1 MKSPALFAALLSA
14 TTMIACANTSP
25 AEPGLPEIQRQ
36 ALADAAKRSGLPA
49 SALTVV
55 SAEAVIWSDGSL
67 GCPQPGM
74 LYTQALVP
82 GYHIRIRAG
91 SEVLSYHAGSR
102 SGPAFCPASQ
112 AKAPL
117 PRDLQR

>member
-1 MKSPALFAALLSA
+1 
-14 TTMIACANTSP
+14 MIACANAPP
-25 AEPGLPEIQRQ
+25 AEPGLPEIQRL

-49 SALTVV
+49 SALKVV
-55 SAEAVIWSDGSL
+55 SAEAVTWSDGSL

-82 GYHIRIRAG
+82 GFHVRIRAG
-91 SEVLSYHAGSR
+91 AEVLSYHASSR
-102 SGPAFCPASQ
+102 GGPAFCPASQ

-117 PRDLQR
+117 PQDLRR